1 MEIRNTQMAA
11 LEKAGLGQFG
21 VELQQALRAEAPRM
35 SSRLDDQA
43 LAQFCAN
50 TIAYCVQHG
59 LEKKKHIAQMALCFL
74 KMAVDFA
81 DTPPPEWVSQPRKAG
96 SMPDDDDW
104 LLYVRNGSRV
114 KLSAD

>member
-11 LEKAGLGQFG
+11 LEKAGLEQFA

-50 TIAYCVQHG
+50 NIAYCVQHG

-74 KMAVDFA
+74 KMGVDFA
-81 DTPPPEWVSQPRKAG
+81 EAPPDWVSQPREAG
-96 SMPDDDDW
+96 SMPDDDEW